1 MKEILITSTVLI
13 LCVLLIRRVFR
24 GKISSRLQY
33 ALWLL
38 VAVRLMIPVS
48 AELDLGSFSDFR
60 LMDLVER
67 DDSGIGERLE
77 ETIRLEEPV
86 QMTVNANSVLF
97 RLFTTDEIRETLEG
111 MPDDGPT
118 SVFLAGTLGFSRLD
132 VLWFFWGTGA
142 FVVGVWIL
150 AANIVFSRRLRKA
163 RQPFDLPEEVKTA
176 VLAYQTTKEGKATAD
191 VQSEEGSQGRKKRS
205 RFWRRKD
212 RLPAIYL
219 AEGISSPCLYGF
231 PGREAVY
238 LTADVTDDADR
249 LRHVLV
255 HELVHKK
262 HGDSFWGL
270 LRGVLVTVYWFHPL
284 VWVAAVCS
292 KRDCELACDEGA
304 LMLLGEEERISYGE
318 TLLSIITK
326 KGRVSDLVCTA
337 TTMTGSGKSV
347 KERIHFIAKEPKV
360 IYAAVAGA
368 LFLIAAVCLF
378 VFTKDARFRGTTV
391 DAQEGLT
398 VTGADMQIPLPAS
411 IGGISGC
418 VVEKKTDEVVIYH
431 VAAQEEVGRFSRI
444 PLRDALGFVDEGRE
458 VVPVGDR
465 GCNYFLRAYLGEP
478 LMRTEHLYF
487 PSGEGSGVLKH
498 EDTIE
503 AVPGTDEN
511 PMLSKDWEVIPLE
524 EDEEPS
530 AETRSEG
537 ALGHEDIHTP
547 VEDKTDYLPNEEIVV
562 MDPGDPVAYEKS
574 TIHTYTPAEEED
586 THITYTPTEDAGTGN
601 GISEGVSG
609 TDTSMTAGVPGTDSN
624 DDDTTYIVD
633 EDDTTYIIDDNNAR
647 TAETQEEVSV
657 DYLPDE
663 EITTTV
669 YPPRE
674 VDIDRLDNRCYVY
687 IRAAYDNKVKE
698 KYRDE
703 MAFIDSEL
711 KAAADRVIILS
722 LNRERREALFDALCE
737 NRTPYVGDNAKVG
750 ALIDALPLPATLS
763 RSGGFSMQTLE
774 EPYSLRVDYEMSTDY
789 FTKEDQDMLYFNAAM
804 LFYSVGNVEEIAVKM
819 QHPSGNGSMMMA
831 YYREKLEKEL
841 PLLQSAD
848 YEDDQTFRDGLAE
861 LQTAV
866 ETHLQAAS
874 GE

>member
-1 MKEILITSTVLI
+1 MREILITATVLI
-13 LCVLLIRRVFR
+13 LCVLLIRWVFR

-48 AELDLGSFSDFR
+48 AEFDLGSFSDFR

-67 DDSGIGERLE
+67 DESGIGERLE
-77 ETIRLEEPV
+77 ETIRLEEPI
-86 QMTVNANSVLF
+86 QMSVNANSVLF
-97 RLFTTDEIRETLEG
+97 RLFTTDEIRETVEG

-132 VLWFFWGTGA
+132 VLWFFWGIGA
-142 FVVGVWIL
+142 FIVGVWIVVT
-150 AANIVFSRRLRKA
+150 NIVFSRRLRKS
-163 RQPFDLPEEVKTA
+163 RRSFELPEN
-176 VLAYQTTKEGKATAD
+176 
-191 VQSEEGSQGRKKRS
+191 
-205 RFWRRKD
+205 RRKNH
-212 RLPAIYL
+212 LPAIYL

-238 LTADVTDDADR
+238 LTADVADDAEK

-262 HGDSFWGL
+262 HGDSFWAL

-304 LMLLGEEERISYGE
+304 LIQLGEEERIAYGE
-318 TLLSIITK
+318 TLLSIITR
-326 KGRVSDLVCTA
+326 KGRASDLVCTA

-347 KERIHFIAKEPKV
+347 KERIRFIAKEPKV

-368 LFLIAAVCLF
+368 LFLLAAVCFF
-378 VFTKDARFRGTTV
+378 VFTKDARFHGIMV

-431 VAAQEEVGRFSRI
+431 AAAQEEVGRFARM
-444 PLRDALGFVDEGRE
+444 PLRDALGLVDEGRE
-458 VVPVGDR
+458 VVPIGDR

-478 LMRTEHLYF
+478 LSRTEHLYM

-498 EDTIE
+498 EDIYLPEEDILKHEDTIE
-503 AVPGTDEN
+503 YVPGDDEN
-511 PMLSKDWEVIPLE
+511 PMLSKDWKVIPLE

-530 AETRSEG
+530 AESENAG
-537 ALGHEDIHTP
+537 ALEHEDIYTP
-547 VEDKTDYLPNEEIVV
+547 VEDKTDYLPNEQIAAMEPV
-562 MDPGDPVAYEKS
+562 DPAAYEKS
-574 TIHTYTPAEEED
+574 TMHTYTPAEEEIAH
-586 THITYTPTEDAGTGN
+586 TFTSAEDAGTGS
-601 GISEGVSG
+601 GTSEGVSG
-609 TDTSMTAGVPGTDSN
+609 TDSSGAAGVPGTDSN
-624 DDDTTYIVD
+624 DDDTSYIVD
-633 EDDTTYIIDDNNAR
+633 EDDTTYVIDDDTAR
-647 TAETQEEVSV
+647 TAETREEGSV

-669 YPPRE
+669 YSPRE

-687 IRAAYDNKVKE
+687 VRAEYENKVKE

-703 MAFIDSEL
+703 MAFIDNEL

-722 LNRERREALFDALCE
+722 LNKERREALFDALCA

-750 ALIDALPLPATLS
+750 ALLDALPLPSTLN

-774 EPYSLRVDYEMSTDY
+774 EPYSLRFDYEMSTDY
-789 FTKEDQDMLYFNAAM
+789 FTQEDQDLLYFNAAM
-804 LFYSVGNVEEIAVKM
+804 LFYSIGNVEEISSEIK
-819 QHPSGNGSMMMA
+819 HPSGEGSEMKV
-831 YYREKLEKEL
+831 YYREKMEKEI
-841 PLLQSAD
+841 PILQNVNL
-848 YEDDQTFRDGLAE
+848 EDEQTFRDGLPE

-866 ETHLQAAS
+866 ETHLKAAS
-874 GE
+874 AE

>member
-13 LCVLLIRRVFR
+13 FCVLLIRRVFR
-24 GKISSRLQY
+24 GKINSRLQY

-48 AELDLGSFSDFR
+48 AEFDLGSFSDFR

-67 DDSGIGERLE
+67 DDSGIGERLD
-77 ETIRLEEPV
+77 ETIRLEEPI
-86 QMTVNANSVLF
+86 QMSVNANSVLF
-97 RLFTTDEIRETLEG
+97 RLFTTDEIRESIEG
-111 MPDDGPT
+111 MPTDGPT

-142 FVVGVWIL
+142 LVVGVWIL
-150 AANIVFSRRLRKA
+150 AANIVFGRRLRKA
-163 RQPFDLPEEVKTA
+163 RQPFDLSEEVKTA
-176 VLAYQTTKEGKATAD
+176 VLAYLTSKEGKATAG
-191 VQSEEGSQGRKKRS
+191 VQSEEDSQGRKKRS
-205 RFWRRKD
+205 RFSRRKD
-212 RLPAIYL
+212 RLPAVYL

-262 HGDSFWGL
+262 HGDSFWAL

-304 LMLLGEEERISYGE
+304 LMLLGAEERISYGE

-347 KERIHFIAKEPKV
+347 KERIRFIAKEPKV

-458 VVPVGDR
+458 VVSVGDR

-478 LMRTEHLYF
+478 LTRTEHLYF

-547 VEDKTDYLPNEEIVV
+547 VEDKTDYLPNEQIVV
-562 MDPGDPVAYEKS
+562 MDPAAYEKS
-574 TIHTYTPAEEED
+574 TMHTYTPAEEESAH
-586 THITYTPTEDAGTGN
+586 TFTPSEDAGTG
-601 GISEGVSG
+601 EAG
-609 TDTSMTAGVPGTDSN
+609 TDSGAAGVPGTDSN
-624 DDDTTYIVD
+624 DDDTSYIVD
-633 EDDTTYIIDDNNAR
+633 EDDTTYMIEDDTAR
-647 TAETQEEVSV
+647 TAETREESSV

-669 YPPRE
+669 YPPRK

-687 IRAAYDNKVKE
+687 VRAAYENKVKE

-703 MAFIDSEL
+703 MAFIDNEL

-750 ALIDALPLPATLS
+750 ALLDALPLPTTLS

-774 EPYSLRVDYEMSTDY
+774 EPYSLRVDYVMSTDY

-819 QHPSGNGSMMMA
+819 QHPLGNGSMMVT
-831 YYREKLEKEL
+831 YHREKLEEEI
-841 PLLQSAD
+841 PIMQNVNF
-848 YEDDQTFRDGLAE
+848 EDDQTFRDGLAE

-866 ETHLQAAS
+866 ETHLQAAP